1 MSIVDIGELTYTN
14 LSRTLVNQLHTI
26 VGEPV
31 NRYIEEGNIEN
42 ETYLG
47 ASYSII
53 CIKTL

>member
-1 MSIVDIGELTYTN
+1 MSVVDIGELTYTN